1 MKKPWNIPP
10 GSQGC
15 TGAGRMYA
23 KYAKK
28 RARQGQGGRLLLAC
42 VTLCNVGLSLAL
54 AVLRRQEVL
63 HAVRTQDGEG
73 VQVLLTAQKETKTQ
87 EEREVSP

>member
-1 MKKPWNIPP
+1 MRVRKPWDLPP

-23 KYAKK
+23 KKQ
-28 RARQGQGGRLLLAC
+28 ARRGQGGRLLLAC

-63 HAVRTQDGEG
+63 HAVRIQDGTG
-73 VQVLLTAQKETKTQ
+73 AQVLLTAQKETKTQ

>member
-1 MKKPWNIPP
+1 MRVRKPWDLPP

-23 KYAKK
+23 KK
-28 RARQGQGGRLLLAC
+28 RTCRGQGGRLLLAC

-73 VQVLLTAQKETKTQ
+73 AQVLLTAQKETKTQ

>member
-15 TGAGRMYA
+15 TGAGRM
-23 KYAKK
+23 YAKK

-63 HAVRTQDGEG
+63 HAVKTQDGEG
-73 VQVLLTAQKETKTQ
+73 AQVLLTAQKETKTQ